1 MCTIHLLQLGKM
13 ESAIEKLKERI
24 DIVELIGSYVS
35 LKKAGRNFK
44 GLCPFHQEK
53 TPSFIV
59 SPDRQLWRCFGSC
72 GTGGD
77 SIAFVIKYENLSF
90 AEAVTELAEKYGVQ
104 LEAFKAPDASTD
116 LRGRLLAIHRTAA
129 EYYHYVL
136 TKTSFGNKAL
146 EYLSSRGITE
156 KIIKTF
162 QLGYSPSSWDSFHQY
177 AQKKH
182 FAVHD
187 LIEGG
192 LCIRKQ
198 NGGVYDRFRGRI
210 MFPLMDHRGNV
221 VGFSG
226 RILAGESEAKY
237 VNTPET
243 PIYHKRSML
252 YGLHLVK
259 DSIKKHNSV
268 IIVEGE
274 FDMIAPYQHGI
285 DTIVAIKGSALTIE
299 QLQLIKRYTNRVNIA
314 LDADSAGE
322 EAVRRAIEV
331 AEPLGFELGVI
342 TIPEG
347 KDPDEA
353 VRTNERHFKDAIK
366 KPVPVYDFLIDL
378 FVKKHPPSDPFSKKM
393 IGDEMAPF
401 LYNISN
407 PIVQSFYIKQ
417 IARILDVSE
426 ESIHKVVYSYK
437 KRRFVQRR
445 SPEQPKKTTMPRSE
459 KIQHYF
465 IGQLLQS
472 DSPNNHIQ
480 SFSVNLNQNDFL
492 IPALGSL
499 YEALE
504 EYVKKHDVYSM
515 NLFASSLSPEL
526 RVVADDIYM
535 QSSIQTEKSDTSLD
549 VLAVEIKADSLK
561 KQIQKLL
568 EDTSGSH
575 DDSIARLQAELKEV
589 EKKHSTL

>member
-1 MCTIHLLQLGKM
+1 MLQLGKM
-13 ESAIEKLKERI
+13 GSAIEKLKECI
-24 DIVELIGSYVS
+24 DIVELIGSFVT

-59 SPDRQLWRCFGSC
+59 SSDRQLWRCFGSC
-72 GTGGD
+72 GVGGD
-77 SIAFVIKYENLSF
+77 AIAFIMKYENISF
-90 AEAVTELAEKYGVQ
+90 SEAVAELAEKYGIS
-104 LEAFKAPDASTD
+104 LEQFKAPYSSSD
-116 LRGRLLAIHRTAA
+116 LRSRLLAIHKSAS
-129 EYYHYVL
+129 EYYHYIL
-136 TKTSFGNKAL
+136 TKTPIGKKAL
-146 EYLSSRGITE
+146 KYLLSRGITE
-156 KIIKTF
+156 KIIFTF
-162 QLGYSPSSWDSFHQY
+162 QLGYAPASWDSFRQY

-182 FAVHD
+182 FAIHD
-187 LIEGG
+187 LVEGG
-192 LCIRKQ
+192 LCIQRQ
-198 NGGVYDRFRGRI
+198 GGGVYDRFRGRI

-226 RILAGESEAKY
+226 RILIGESEAKY

-252 YGLHLVK
+252 YGLHIVK
-259 DSIKKHNSV
+259 DAVKKHDSI

-274 FDMIAPYQHGI
+274 FDMISSYQHGI

-299 QLQLIKRYTNRVNIA
+299 QLQLIKRYTNKVNIA

-331 AEPLGFELGVI
+331 AEPLGFELGII
-342 TIPEG
+342 TIPDG

-366 KPVPVYDFLIDL
+366 KPMPVYDFLIDL
-378 FVKKHPPSDPFSKKM
+378 FVKKHPPADPFSKKM
-393 IGDEMAPF
+393 IGDKIAPF
-401 LYNISN
+401 LYNITN

-417 IARILDVSE
+417 LARILDVSE

-437 KRRFVQRR
+437 KKRFVQRR
-445 SPEQPKKTTMPRSE
+445 SSEQPKKSVLSRTE
-459 KIQHYF
+459 KVQHYF
-465 IGQLLQS
+465 LGQLLQS
-472 DSPNNHIQ
+472 NNPGQHIQ
-480 SFSVNLNQNDFL
+480 LLPVVLHQKDFV
-492 IPALGSL
+492 IPAHGQI
-499 YEALE
+499 YEALIA
-504 EYVKKHDVYSM
+504 YTQKNADFAM
-515 NLFASSLSPEL
+515 NSFALFLSPEL
-526 RVVADDIYM
+526 RSVADDIYM
-535 QSSIQTEKSDTSLD
+535 QSSIQTEKSDMSLG
-549 VLAVEIKADSLK
+549 VLSYEIKADSLK

-568 EDTSGSH
+568 EDGDASH